1 MGEAPIG
8 EASVAREE
16 CRGFAWVADDEV
28 DARVGEVLTDEGKGA
43 LRERECIAATHLRED
58 VVVEGLDAHGDA
70 VDALCG

>member
-1 MGEAPIG
+1 MGEAPVG
-8 EASVAREE
+8 EASVAREK

-28 DARVGEVLTDEGKGA
+28 DARVLDVLPDEGEGA
-43 LRERECIAATHLRED
+43 LRERESIAATHLRED

>member
-1 MGEAPIG
+1 MCEAPIG
-8 EASVAREE
+8 EARVAREK

-28 DARVGEVLTDEGKGA
+28 DARVGKVFADEGKGPF
-43 LRERECIAATHLRED
+43 RERECIAATHLRED